1 MQVGLRDSGGGR
13 WCLKV
18 ERPVMFSGSGWQ
30 IWGYQGGGGCGEGC
44 MSVWMFQGENAS
56 LALRITA
63 HQLLLLPAIPPLSL
77 FFTRGNFLLLN
88 AASGDEGVGLGGWLI
103 PQVGAAFALG
113 VRPVLRHQADRFALR
128 FSSILKCGVR
138 CVKEAILSCKCVFF
152 CVW

>member
-1 MQVGLRDSGGGR
+1 
-13 WCLKV
+13 
-18 ERPVMFSGSGWQ
+18 
-30 IWGYQGGGGCGEGC
+30 
-44 MSVWMFQGENAS
+44 MSEWMFQGGKR
-56 LALRITA
+56 LACPPHHRSSA
-63 HQLLLLPAIPPLSL
+63 APAACFSPLSL
-77 FFTRGNFLLLN
+77 FFTRGNFPLLN

>member
-1 MQVGLRDSGGGR
+1 MVFGGGEAGDVLRVRAADMGVSGWWRLWRGVYECVDVSGGKR
-13 WCLKV
+13 LACPPHHRLSAA
-18 ERPVMFSGSGWQ
+18 PAACFS
-30 IWGYQGGGGCGEGC
+30 
-44 MSVWMFQGENAS
+44 
-56 LALRITA
+56 
-63 HQLLLLPAIPPLSL
+63 PLSL

-103 PQVGAAFALG
+103 PQVGADFALG
-113 VRPVLRHQADRFALR
+113 VRPVLRHQADRFPLR

>member
-1 MQVGLRDSGGGR
+1 MFGGGEAGDVLQVRAADMGVSGWWRLWRGVYECVDVSGGKTPR
-13 WCLKV
+13 LPSASPLISCSCCLL
-18 ERPVMFSGSGWQ
+18 F
-30 IWGYQGGGGCGEGC
+30 
-44 MSVWMFQGENAS
+44 
-56 LALRITA
+56 
-63 HQLLLLPAIPPLSL
+63 PLSL

-113 VRPVLRHQADRFALR
+113 VRPVLRHQADRFPLR